1 MKRPDVVV
9 NGESER
15 SNHNN
20 GREECDRS
28 QKHSYPARLGEL
40 LFVKWPQAGVRDDYR
55 KTAKD
60 QRQQDWQSP

>member
-1 MKRPDVVV
+1 MAKVSARTTTTVVK
-9 NGESER
+9 NA
-15 SNHNN
+15 
-20 GREECDRS
+20 DRS